1 MAENKEA
8 IILQAATE
16 EFLEKGLDGARTVS
30 IAKRAGVTHA
40 MLHYYFRTK
49 EQLFNRIIEDKMHAL
64 AESIMEIFKDYDAPL
79 KERLERG
86 IATHFDFLKENPEL
100 PRFIVR
106 DLNHINDVLIKTM
119 LPKVLPI
126 WSEAMKM
133 QKELGTDIEV
143 YQLALHIVSQNVF
156 PFLMLPVAEKMGMTE
171 VDRDRLLEG
180 IKQENIKSIMKRLG
194 FE

>member
-8 IILQAATE
+8 AILQAATE

-49 EQLFNRIIEDKMHAL
+49 EQLFNRIIEDKMRIL
-64 AESIMEIFKDYDAPL
+64 AESIMVIFRDYDAPL

-86 IATHFDFLKENPEL
+86 ISAHFEFLKENPEL
-100 PRFIVR
+100 PRFIVS
-106 DLNHINDVLIKTM
+106 DMNHINDDLIKTM
-119 LPKVLPI
+119 MPKVLPI
-126 WSEAMKM
+126 WTEAMKI
-133 QKELGTDIEV
+133 QQEIEADIDV

-156 PFLMLPVAEKMGMTE
+156 PFLMLPVAEKLGMSE
-171 VDRDRLLEG
+171 EDRDRLLEG
-180 IKQENIKSIMKRLG
+180 IKQENIRFIMKRLG
-194 FE
+194 LE